1 MPPPPRRMKRSL
13 MNTGGTITPWGDAA
27 VAAKL
32 AECLDVD
39 PEVRLPFTHG
49 FHTYPARMHPHTAE
63 RALARFGGKSGKVL
77 DPFVGSGTVAVEA
90 LRAGRGFTGVDISAV
105 ALEIAWAR
113 TRVFRGGEE
122 RLVEREGVEIAQR
135 ASRVDTDELSSPG
148 WGPDVESWFSPHTLR
163 EVALVSQLIEGVERE
178 DLRRVLRVV
187 LSSILIRLSKQ
198 ASDSVTVVDRDW
210 RPWPPKATYRMFA
223 EKCKELARSYGFL
236 AKDLRQREIKAP
248 EPEFWLEDA
257 RAVKLPKGAFAIGV
271 TSPPYPGTYDYAFHH
286 FLRYPLFGENPGFA
300 RAMEI
305 GARRAFKQG
314 GDALKRYE
322 ADMTQ
327 CVKTA
332 LDALAPGAP
341 FLLLIGDGRFGTR
354 DVPAADLVRAIA
366 ARLGARVPAGA
377 SQERT
382 EWSFGGR
389 TRQKAEHFI
398 LVDRP

>member
-314 GDALKRYE
+314 G
-322 ADMTQ
+322 
-327 CVKTA
+327 
-332 LDALAPGAP
+332 
-341 FLLLIGDGRFGTR
+341 TR
-354 DVPAADLVRAIA
+354 
-366 ARLGARVPAGA
+366 
-377 SQERT
+377 
-382 EWSFGGR
+382 
-389 TRQKAEHFI
+389 
-398 LVDRP
+398 

>member
-1 MPPPPRRMKRSL
+1 
-13 MNTGGTITPWGDAA
+13 MNTGGEITPWGEPGE
-27 VAAKL
+27 AAKL

-39 PEVRLPFTHG
+39 PEVRLPLTHG

-63 RALARFGGKSGKVL
+63 RAIARFGGKSGAVL

-90 LRAGRGFTGVDISAV
+90 LRAGRAFAGVDISAV

-113 TRVFRGGEE
+113 TRVFKGHEE

-135 ASRVDTDELSSPG
+135 ASRVDADELRGPG
-148 WGPDVESWFSPHTLR
+148 WGRDVESWFSPHTLR
-163 EVALVSQLIEGVERE
+163 EIALVSAMIDDVKRD

-210 RPWPPKATYRMFA
+210 RPWPAKATYRMFA
-223 EKCKELARSYGFL
+223 EKCKETARSLGFL
-236 AKDLRQREIKAP
+236 AKDLRDRGVKAV

-257 RAVKLPKGAFAIGV
+257 RTVKLPKAAFAIGV

-286 FLRYPLFGENPGFA
+286 FLRYPLFGEDQGFA
-300 RAMEI
+300 KAKEI
-305 GARRAFKQG
+305 GARREFKQG

-341 FLLLIGDGRFGTR
+341 LLMLIGDGRFGTR
-354 DVPAADLVRAIA
+354 DVAADDLVRDIA
-366 ARLGARVPAGA
+366 ARLGAAVPAGA
-377 SQERT
+377 SQSRT

-389 TRQKAEHFI
+389 MRKKAEH
-398 LVDRP
+398 LVLVRRGQA

>member
-1 MPPPPRRMKRSL
+1 MPQPPRRLKRSL
-13 MNTGGTITPWGDAA
+13 MNTGGPITPWGEPGA
-27 VAAKL
+27 AAKL

-39 PEVRLPFTHG
+39 PDVRLPFTHG

-63 RALARFGGKSGKVL
+63 RAIVRFGGKAGAVL

-90 LRAGRGFTGVDISAV
+90 LRAGRAFTGVDISAV

-122 RLVEREGVEIAQR
+122 RLVEREGVEIAHR
-135 ASRVDTDELSSPG
+135 ASKFESDELPLPG
-148 WGPDVESWFSPHTLR
+148 WGPDVEEWFSPHTLR
-163 EVALVSQLIEGVERE
+163 EIGLVAALVDGVQRA

-187 LSSILIRLSKQ
+187 LSSILVRLSKQ

-210 RPWPPKATYRMFA
+210 RPWPAKATYRMFA
-223 EKCKELARSYGFL
+223 EKCREVARSYGFL
-236 AKDLRQREIKAP
+236 AKDLRERGVKAP

-257 RAVKLPKGAFAIGV
+257 RAVKLPRGAFAVGV

-286 FLRYPLFGENPGFA
+286 FLRYPLFGEDARFA
-300 RAMEI
+300 RAKEI
-305 GARRAFKQG
+305 GPRRAFKQG
-314 GDALKRYE
+314 GDALRRYGD
-322 ADMTQ
+322 DMTQ
-327 CVKTA
+327 CVKNA

-341 FLLLIGDGRFGTR
+341 LLLLIGDGRFGTR
-354 DVPAADLVRAIA
+354 DVRADDLVRDVA
-366 ARLGARVPAGA
+366 ARLGASVPAGA

-389 TRQKAEHFI
+389 SRKKAEHLI
-398 LVDRP
+398 LIARP